1 MTAAQK
7 VIKYI
12 AIAFAIFLIASII
25 YGIFSVIYE
34 LGFAFGPS
42 NDNISEEMS
51 TFNVYKEA
59 VSKLDINVG
68 ATNFTIKQ
76 GEEFKVETNNKNI
89 IIEQT
94 NEELRIKEKNTKWH
108 FNRKLESELVI
119 YIPENFE
126 FSTVKMEMGAGK
138 IEIDGLTANNLK
150 LQLGAGKTDI
160 NNLFVKNIAEIDG
173 GAGEVQIKSSELN
186 NLDFDLGVGEVKLEA
201 KITGKSDID
210 AGVGSLNINLLG
222 KKDSYKLHINK
233 GVGSVLIDGNN
244 VKDDTY
250 YGEGDSFIDID
261 GGVGEIKV
269 KFANHVN

>member
-12 AIAFAIFLIASII
+12 AISFAIFLIVSIV
-25 YGIFSVIYE
+25 YGIFSFIYE
-34 LGFAFGPS
+34 LGFSFGPS
-42 NDNISEEMS
+42 NNISEEMS
-51 TFNVYKEA
+51 TFSFDKQTI
-59 VSKLDINVG
+59 SKLDINVG

-76 GEEFKVETNNKNI
+76 GEELKVETNNKNI
-89 IIEQT
+89 VIEQA

-108 FNRKLESELVI
+108 FNRKLESELII

-126 FSTVKMEMGAGK
+126 FNTVNMEMGAGK
-138 IEIDGLTANNLK
+138 IEINNLTANNLI

-160 NNLFVKNIAEIDG
+160 NKLVVKNMAEIDG
-173 GAGEVQIKSSELN
+173 GAGEIQIKASKLN

-201 KITGKSDID
+201 EITGKSDID
-210 AGVGSLNINLLG
+210 AGVGSLNIHLLG
-222 KKDSYKLHINK
+222 EKDSYRLHANK
-233 GVGSVLIDGNN
+233 GVGSFSIDGNT

-250 YGEGDSFIDID
+250 YGDGANFIDID

-269 KFANHVN
+269 KFAD